1 MEIASADLA
10 PIRDLYARG
19 LYMQA
24 WKRAEAFAPFK
35 EWTNTAARLMGGRL
49 AIQLGAPR
57 LGRWLHLRAYRDTP
71 THHEAI
77 YYHARYRL
85 ERFGPLSA
93 WQFLRKNLEWNDA
106 PPEVRADWYALHG
119 FVAARLRDFDRSERF
134 LNRAESL
141 AHDRAWLCI
150 ERASA
155 YEFAERYDDALASAR
170 RSLELHPWFRPGV
183 QAEAHLLQITGRER
197 EALDRLTEAMQHI
210 ESGIVAAH
218 LAGIQMDFG
227 LYHDARRSYE
237 RYAELS
243 PLQEEEVVKW
253 IEARRCDTAYFTGD
267 IDGARRHAPKADEDF
282 YREFAG
288 QLEQEP
294 GAGKVSARLDSAS
307 IDSLLKNHGPIPS
320 PQNAPRPLEFLS
332 HYWNLPPAPL
342 PEEAIVFDGLPD
354 ARERRWAEE
363 NGCRAV
369 EFTIEAETAF
379 ALIDR
384 GVPFLFTMVDAGY
397 SHAQIVVGYDRLR
410 QSLWLRDLQERR
422 TNEAPLKAL
431 LERYAATGPRGF
443 ALVPAARADLLDGIS
458 FAESE
463 EYDRLHRLQTALAK
477 YDRPRAGAVFAEM
490 QSANA
495 DRRLTR
501 MGRIALARYDQNPTL
516 LLQALDG
523 ILQLYPKEPTFLLAN
538 ISALRDLGRR
548 EERFVMARD
557 QVEHFDGDP
566 LFAQHYAQL
575 ALPDPRMHVEGVRV
589 MQRAI
594 RKRPYA
600 AVAYY
605 FLANLLWE
613 LRQFHEATDMYR
625 FAAALDDREEQFAE
639 GYFRAAR
646 VLEQTPEAMRFLQMR
661 YNRTKGKLAAPARA
675 LFYALSEQDEMQSA
689 FGVLENLAN
698 ACSQTERDD
707 RNASEIG
714 DVLLFAA
721 EMRANYNEPKKG
733 LQLLEVAKEIATR
746 SSWCRSS
753 ARIAQVT
760 CDLNQ
765 ARRCWEEILG
775 IDPLATDAHRN
786 LARLIADLESR
797 AAAIHWLEDLASRHP
812 TFYPLQQL
820 LIDWLRGEQP
830 NEAATEELP
839 AEPIIRRLIEQ
850 CPDDAWAHRE
860 LALHLVN
867 QGLNDEAFAELEIA
881 RQLEP
886 DNPSNFYTLGHL
898 CTKTDRVAEART
910 AYEDA
915 IQQSVDNEVAI
926 AELVNLA
933 GEEDRENTLQDIAHE
948 FTQQANFG
956 DGLLAFRDQAVNVME
971 PDDLLRIL
979 QGLLDDHVD
988 LWQCWS
994 VAIQQLIICGRN
1006 EEAHELA
1013 KEAVVRFPLLARL
1026 WVDLAEV
1033 RRAMHEA
1040 DGQIEALRQAV
1051 GVAPGWSFAAREL
1064 AEALEEHH
1072 QSEEARVVLE
1082 QAVARAPLDP
1092 VNHGY
1097 LADNL
1102 WNAGESEEAFERLR
1116 IALRLDPGYD
1126 WAWRALG
1133 DWAERMEAPERALKT
1148 AREVAQL
1155 RPGDPRAWLAL
1166 VRMLQGREHNEEAL
1180 EALNKAIA
1188 LNPRAIEA
1196 HDLKAERLADMG
1208 RFDEAKEAALP
1219 EIFEADPPMV
1229 LQGRAAWVEARR
1241 GRFDV
1246 ACREMQAL
1254 VTLEP
1259 HYYWG
1264 WQQLAEWYNETGKSE
1279 QYLEAAEKLVD
1290 LRPDSPVA
1298 LAMRGE
1304 AKLRTGD
1311 REGGKADLREAQK
1324 NAPGYS
1330 FAGMLLFD
1338 AYLEDEEFSNARSA
1352 LAVLQEHIGGSG
1364 LPFVAARYAQLAAH
1378 ENDKEAALNALRDA
1392 CSLPCDSTWPINTAV
1407 AECRKAGWSKET
1419 DQVLCD
1425 VILNAEDF
1433 HPYTL
1438 FVWLEGPDGQEAG
1451 VDRKLQLIDRT
1462 ITVHP
1467 KYVQTYDV
1475 KAELLAR
1482 NDRFN
1487 EALDA
1492 CHPPVFGG
1500 ALPLILRGRAAWVMA
1515 ARGDRDS
1522 AISAMREILQADPD
1536 YYWGWQQIA
1545 NWYDA
1550 VEAHADYLEAAE
1562 NLVRL
1567 GPTDPAAYGYR
1578 GEAKL
1583 FGGDRRGAKADF
1595 QKAFDLDP
1603 NYAFAGLHL
1612 MDELLADDELDTA
1625 NKTLAR
1631 LQEHIG
1637 GPYVRLRAIRLA
1649 VKQKDAETAG
1659 TQFHEMCRD
1668 EEAAYMLLSK
1678 AADAMAEAGWGS
1690 EVDAVLAEAI
1700 DDDESIA
1707 HVGRLWVERSATRID
1722 SAFEEK
1728 LPGLLERGEIGQEAL
1743 CAAVDALGKP
1753 ATAARLHE
1761 CIARHDKE
1769 LRQTNRGWAKT
1780 AQALVE
1786 LRDWAV
1792 AAAWV
1797 ADWDRRDLKEPWMLY
1812 PAALT
1817 FRMLDRMADAYAVSR
1832 KALMAPADDTTT
1844 PDHQVWA
1851 ALEDALSGRTTEAAG
1866 LLLQIEPEDLDDLP
1880 RLFFALAEGLV
1891 AVQRASPANRAKAF
1905 NDAKIKAE
1913 EALASYAPKQPNDDL
1928 TRTYR
1933 RWTARIA
1940 KDAGS
1945 LTAWAWGLWKKFRP
1959 SV

>member
-10 PIRDLYARG
+10 PIRELYARG
-19 LYMQA
+19 LYLQA
-24 WKRAEAFAPFK
+24 MKRAEAFGPFK
-35 EWTNTAARLMGGRL
+35 DWSNTPARLLGGRL
-49 AIQLGAPR
+49 VIQLGAPR
-57 LGRWLHLRAYRDTP
+57 LGRWLHLCAYRDTP

-85 ERFGPLSA
+85 ERFGPLNA

-106 PPEVRADWYALHG
+106 APEVRADWYALHG
-119 FVAARLRDFDRSERF
+119 FITARLRDFDRSERF
-134 LNRAESL
+134 LNRAGSL

-170 RSLELHPWFRPGV
+170 RSLELHPRFRPGV
-183 QAEAHLLQITGRER
+183 QAEAHLLQVMGRER
-197 EALDRLTEAMQHI
+197 EALDRLIEAMEHL

-218 LAGIQMDFG
+218 LAGIQMDLG
-227 LYHDARRSYE
+227 HYHDARKSYE

-243 PLQEEEVVKW
+243 PLKEKEVMKW
-253 IEARRCDTAYFTGD
+253 IEARRCDAAYFTND
-267 IDGARRHAPKADEDF
+267 LESARQLATKADDEF
-282 YREFAG
+282 YAG
-288 QLEQEP
+288 L
-294 GAGKVSARLDSAS
+294 ATRLDEASVSKAAS
-307 IDSLLKNHGPIPS
+307 IRLDPERIDPLLKSQGLVQNH
-320 PQNAPRPLEFLS
+320 QEAPRPLDFLAG
-332 HYWNLPPAPL
+332 YWKVSAAPAP
-342 PEEAIVFDGLPD
+342 EETIVFDGLPD
-354 ARERRWAEE
+354 VRERQWAEA
-363 NGCRAV
+363 NGFRTV
-369 EFTIEAETAF
+369 EFTIEPVTAF

-397 SHAQIVVGYDRLR
+397 SHVQIVLGYDPLR
-410 QSLWLRDLQERR
+410 QSFWLRDLQERR
-422 TNEAPLKAL
+422 TNEAPFKAL
-431 LERYAATGPRGF
+431 FDRYASTGPRGIVV
-443 ALVPAARADLLDGIS
+443 VPKDRADLLEGIP
-458 FAESE
+458 FVEADAYE
-463 EYDRLHRLQTALAK
+463 RLHCLQTALAV
-477 YDRPRAGAVFAEM
+477 YDRELAGNIYAEIM
-490 QSANA
+490 RVAP
-495 DRRLTR
+495 DERLTR
-501 MGRIALARYDQNPTL
+501 MARVALARYDQNPTL
-516 LLQALDG
+516 LLLALVG
-523 ILQLYPKEPTFLLAN
+523 LLEIYSKESTFLLAKIN
-538 ISALRDLGRR
+538 ALRDLGRR
-548 EERFVMARD
+548 DERFEMARA
-557 QVEHFDGDP
+557 QVQSADGDP
-566 LFAQHYAQL
+566 LFAQHFAQL
-575 ALPDPRMHVEGVRV
+575 ALPDPRLHAEGIRV

-613 LRQFHEATDMYR
+613 LRQFHESTDMYR
-625 FAAALDDREEQFAE
+625 FATALDDREEQFAE

-675 LFYALSEQDEMQSA
+675 LFYALSEQDEMQPA
-689 FGVLENLAN
+689 FSVLE
-698 ACSQTERDD
+698 QTVKAQVESGRED
-707 RNASEIG
+707 RHTAEMG

-721 EMRANYNEPKKG
+721 EMRTNYNEPKKG
-733 LQLLEVAKEIATR
+733 MELLESAKEKATR
-746 SSWCRSS
+746 INWCRSA
-753 ARIAQVT
+753 ARIAQIT
-760 CDLNQ
+760 CDLGL
-765 ARRCWEEILG
+765 ARRSWEEILREE
-775 IDPLATDAHRN
+775 PLATEVHRN

-797 AAAIHWLEDLASRHP
+797 AAAVRWLKDLADRHS
-812 TFYPLQQL
+812 TFHPLQQL
-820 LIDWLRGEQP
+820 LIDWLRGDPTAEGTSR
-830 NEAATEELP
+830 EFS
-839 AEPIIRRLIEQ
+839 AEPIIRRLLQQ
-850 CPDDAWAHRE
+850 CPEDAWAHRE

-867 QGLNDEAFAELEIA
+867 QGRNDEAFVELDIARELE
-881 RQLEP
+881 P
-886 DNPSNFYTLGHL
+886 TNPSNFYTLGHL
-898 CTKTDRVAEART
+898 CTQTDRVPEART

-926 AELVNLA
+926 GELVNLA

-948 FTQQANFG
+948 FTQQPNFG

-971 PDDLLRIL
+971 PDDLLRIF
-979 QGLLDDHVD
+979 QGLLDDHVE

-994 VAIQQLIICGRN
+994 VTIQQLIICGRN

-1013 KEAVVRFPLLARL
+1013 KEAVTRFPLLSRI

-1033 RRAMHEA
+1033 RRAQRET

-1051 GVAPGWSFAAREL
+1051 SVAPGWSFAAREL
-1064 AEALEEHH
+1064 AEALEENQ

-1102 WNAGESEEAFERLR
+1102 WNAGESEEAIDRLQ
-1116 IALRLDPGYD
+1116 IGLKLDPGYD

-1133 DWAERMEAPERALKT
+1133 DWSERMESPERALSC
-1148 AREVAQL
+1148 AREVAEL
-1155 RPGDPRAWLAL
+1155 RPGDSRAWLAL

-1180 EALNKAIA
+1180 AALNRAIA
-1188 LNPRAIEA
+1188 LNPRSIEA
-1196 HDLKAERLADMG
+1196 YDLKAERLADMG
-1208 RFDEAKEAALP
+1208 RFDEAKETALP
-1219 EIFEADPPMV
+1219 EVFDADPPMV
-1229 LQGRAAWVEARR
+1229 LQGRAAWVEAQR
-1241 GRFDV
+1241 GRHDI

-1264 WQQLAEWYNETGKSE
+1264 WQQLAEWYNEVGKS
-1279 QYLEAAEKLVD
+1279 QDYLEAAEKLVE

-1304 AKLRTGD
+1304 AKLKTDD

-1338 AYLEDEEFSNARSA
+1338 AYVQDEEFSNARSV

-1364 LPFVAARYAQLAAH
+1364 LPFVAARYAQLAVH
-1378 ENDKEAALNALRDA
+1378 EGDQEAALKALRDT
-1392 CSLPCDSTWPINTAV
+1392 CTQQCDSTWPINTAV
-1407 AECRKAGWSKET
+1407 AECRKGGWT
-1419 DQVLCD
+1419 DEADHVMSE
-1425 VILNAEDF
+1425 VILEAEDF

-1438 FVWLEGPDGQEAG
+1438 FAWLEGPDGQDAE

-1462 ITVHP
+1462 IEVHP
-1467 KYVQTYDV
+1467 RYVQTYDV

-1482 NDRFN
+1482 NNRFD
-1487 EALDA
+1487 EAIDA
-1492 CHPPVFGG
+1492 CHPPTFGG
-1500 ALPLILRGRAAWVMA
+1500 NPPLILRGRAAWIMA
-1515 ARGDRDS
+1515 ARGDRET
-1522 AISAMREILQADPD
+1522 AISAMREILKADAD

-1550 VEAHADYLEAAE
+1550 TEAHADYLEAAE

-1567 GPTDPAAYGYR
+1567 GPNDPAAFGYR

-1595 QKAFDLDP
+1595 QKAFELDP

-1612 MDELLADDELDTA
+1612 IDELLADDELDSATA
-1625 NKTLAR
+1625 TLAR

-1649 VKQKDAETAG
+1649 VKLKDAETAA
-1659 TQFHEMCRD
+1659 TQFHEMCHD

-1678 AADAMAEAGWGS
+1678 AADSMTEAGWGA
-1690 EVDAVLAEAI
+1690 EVDEALAEAI
-1700 DDDESIA
+1700 DDDESVPF
-1707 HVGRLWVERSATRID
+1707 VGRIWIERSAARND
-1722 SAFEEK
+1722 
-1728 LPGLLERGEIGQEAL
+1728 PGYENKIPQLLERGDIGQEAL
-1743 CAAVDALGKP
+1743 LAAIDALAKP

-1761 CIARHDKE
+1761 CVARYDKL
-1769 LRQTNRGWAKT
+1769 LRETNRAWAKV
-1780 AQALVE
+1780 AQALIAVG
-1786 LRDWAV
+1786 DWKV

-1797 ADWDRRDLKEPWMLY
+1797 ADWDRREPKEPWMLY

-1817 FRMLDRMADAYAVSR
+1817 FRMLDRMEEAYAVSQ
-1832 KALMAPADDTTT
+1832 KALMSPADDTTT
-1844 PDHQVWA
+1844 PDHQVWVA
-1851 ALEDALSGRTTEAAG
+1851 IEDALNGRSTEAAG

-1880 RLFFALAEGLV
+1880 HLYFILAEALV
-1891 AVQRASPANRAKAF
+1891 AVQRAGANRAAAF
-1905 NDAKIKAE
+1905 AAAKKKAE
-1913 EALASYAPKQPNDDL
+1913 DALASFAPKEPNIDL
-1928 TRTYR
+1928 MRTYR
-1933 RWTARIA
+1933 RWTARLA
-1940 KDAGS
+1940 KDAGGLS
-1945 LTAWAWGLWKKFRP
+1945 GWAWGLWKKFRP